1 MKLRALVLVSLT
13 SALVA
18 LSGCKGLLKKKGDAD
33 ADAAAAAA
41 AASASAAAAAAA
53 AAAAVAAATPS
64 YAAPAPAAPA
74 PVALDE
80 AAVPTPQDFEDEAAE
95 KVTPANFKA
104 EFAKLQKEI
113 GQ

>member
-1 MKLRALVLVSLT
+1 VKTRALLFVSLT

-33 ADAAAAAA
+33 ADAAVA

-64 YAAPAPAAPA
+64 YAAPAAAVPA

-80 AAVPTPQDFEDEAAE
+80 ATVPTPQDFEDEAAE
-95 KVTPANFKA
+95 KVTQANFKA

>member
-1 MKLRALVLVSLT
+1 MKIRALLFVSLT

-18 LSGCKGLLKKKGDAD
+18 LSGCKGLLKKKGDAN
-33 ADAAAAAA
+33 ADAAVA

-64 YAAPAPAAPA
+64 YAAPAAPP

-80 AAVPTPQDFEDEAAE
+80 ASVPTPQDFEDEAAE

-104 EFAKLQKEI
+104 ELAKLQKEI